1 MVSTA
6 RLNLTKYFIDITLP
20 CPPSLY
26 PALLPTILP
35 PSPGPPF
42 FPTPGPP
49 FFPPPTLSIS
59 GFCRKGTVRH
69 MGQSPHSRSHLL
81 IHSMWKGCPHGRRR
95 VAMPLGLVYLRN
107 EWQIEHISFFHS
119 SCRSLTGRSIIARAA
134 VSTAAGGG
142 GGGILSA
149 GAGGGGGHDPTL
161 IASSRWVPGRRRVN
175 LGPPTMVTSWPP
187 KRMPRPPPPL
197 A

>member
-1 MVSTA
+1 MILLRCNKRAKTIYYLKGRRINGEHSKAKFDKVFHRYHFTLPS
-6 RLNLTKYFIDITLP
+6 FTLP

-81 IHSMWKGCPHGRRR
+81 IHSMWKGCPHGTRR

-107 EWQIEHISFFHS
+107 EWQIEHFSFSRS
-119 SCRSLTGRSIIARAA
+119 SCRSLTCRSIIARAA
-134 VSTAAGGG
+134 VS
-142 GGGILSA
+142 SVW
-149 GAGGGGGHDPTL
+149 
-161 IASSRWVPGRRRVN
+161 RWRRWNPGRRCWWR
-175 LGPPTMVTSWPP
+175 W
-187 KRMPRPPPPL
+187 RP
-197 A
+197 